1 MARQSPARERMPGMS
16 AMRTKLLPLAIG
28 IVVTALSV
36 ACSGPS
42 SNSSGS
48 GNNGGAAVD
57 VKISPTATSLIV
69 NQQFP
74 FMATVTGTTNTAV
87 TWEVNGVVGG
97 NSTVGTISV
106 SGNYTAP
113 AAVPNPATVTVTA
126 VSQANTARSASA
138 TVTIVASNINQK
150 AQSAPII
157 LGTTGGNANDTVV
170 TNGQTFCCIGTLG
183 SLVQRNGTLYILSNN
198 HVLAREGD
206 AAVGENIEQPGACDR
221 NPLVVAHLTQFSS
234 LQPDTS
240 NTDSAIAQVIP
251 GMVDTSG
258 TIFSLGG
265 TATGN
270 TADNGAPH
278 AGSGIAPSNGMQ
290 VAKSGGTTGLTCSS
304 IGAINVTTSISYQK
318 KCDTGTTF
326 TVTYN
331 NQVSVVGG
339 TFSAFGDSGSL
350 IVSQGSADPVA
361 LLYAGSD
368 TDTVGNPIGD
378 VLAAMADSQGNRPV
392 FVGSASSHQV
402 IGCTLPHTG
411 VTAAP
416 QAAVQVS
423 EAAMSRAAA
432 VRDIYA
438 NQMLASRY
446 VHAVG
451 VAPSLDHPGQAAVT
465 FFVNPGEARAA
476 IPPQLDGVR
485 TRIITA
491 TASTPRGVLNDSQM
505 AGAVPQPSGFAVN
518 AISAAE
524 EARARAVHAAHV
536 AELMKLAGV
545 QGVGITS
552 SADAPGEAALI
563 IFVIRGAKQD
573 AVPDVI
579 DGVRTR
585 IRESSP
591 FRAGLGSRPQQRC
604 KAPANP
610 AARATASRH
619 APRDLA
625 SARH

>member
-1 MARQSPARERMPGMS
+1 MARQIPARERVPGMS

-28 IVVTALSV
+28 VIVTSLSV

-42 SNSSGS
+42 SSS
-48 GNNGGAAVD
+48 GNNGNSPAVD

-74 FMATVTGTTNTAV
+74 FTATVTGTTNTAV
-87 TWEVNGVVGG
+87 TWEVNGVAGG

-138 TVTIVASNINQK
+138 TVTIVASNANQK

-157 LGTTGGNANDTVV
+157 LGTTGGNANDTVT

-206 AAVGENIEQPGACDR
+206 AVAGENIEQPGACGA

-234 LQPDTS
+234 LQPDPS
-240 NTDSAIAQVIP
+240 NTDSAIAQIIP

-278 AGSGIAPSNGMQ
+278 AGSGIAPSSGMQ

-304 IGAINVTTSISYQK
+304 IDAVGVTTTISYQK

-326 TVTYN
+326 TVTYT
-331 NQVSVVGG
+331 NQVSVLGG

-392 FVGSASSHQV
+392 FVGSASPHQV
-402 IGCTLPHTG
+402 IGCTLPHSG

-423 EAAMSRAAA
+423 EAAMSRAAV
-432 VRDIYA
+432 VRDVYA

-465 FFVNPGEARAA
+465 FLVNPGEARAP

-485 TRIITA
+485 TRIIVA
-491 TASTPRGVLNDSQM
+491 GANTPRGVLTDSQM
-505 AGAVPQPSGFAVN
+505 AAAVPQESGFPVSVL
-518 AISAAE
+518 SAGE

-545 QGVGITS
+545 QGVGISS
-552 SADAPGEAALI
+552 SADAPGEAALM
-563 IFVIRGAKQD
+563 IFMIRGAKQD
-573 AVPDVI
+573 LVPDVI

-591 FRAGLGSRPQQRC
+591 FRAGLGSRPQQGC
-604 KAPANP
+604 KIPASR
-610 AARATASRH
+610 AAKATASRR
-619 APRDLA
+619 ASRDLA
-625 SARH
+625 PARH